1 MSREKLGKYVL
12 RTENLTK
19 IYGSH
24 RAVNAV
30 DIHVKKGDVYGN
42 PVSTP
47 VNFQILRRRHSRI
60 QSRLFYQG
68 IADQRI

>member
-1 MSREKLGKYVL
+1 MSREESGKYVL

-30 DIHVKKGDVYGN
+30 DIHVKKGDITVLSERTER
-42 PVSTP
+42 VSP
-47 VNFQILRRRHSRI
+47 
-60 QSRLFYQG
+60 RL
-68 IADQRI
+68 